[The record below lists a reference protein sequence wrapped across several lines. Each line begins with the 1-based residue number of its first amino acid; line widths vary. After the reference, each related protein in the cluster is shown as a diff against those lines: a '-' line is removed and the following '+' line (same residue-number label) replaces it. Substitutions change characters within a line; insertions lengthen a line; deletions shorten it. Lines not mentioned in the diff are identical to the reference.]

1 VPRARP
7 TLPGMAGGGHG
18 GHGTKAVIAALFAN
32 MGIALAKFV
41 GFAITGSAS
50 MLAESI
56 HSVADSGNQGLLL
69 LGGRRARRVADREHP
84 FGYGRERYFWA
95 FVVALVLFSL
105 GGAFAMFE
113 GVEKIRHPHEVES
126 AAVAIGILLL
136 AIALETFSFRTA
148 IVEANKIRG
157 DASWWQFIRRSK
169 NPELPVV
176 LLEDLGAEVGLVI
189 ALSAVTATIVTDD
202 PLWDGIGTLSIGVLL
217 TGIAIVLAVEMK
229 SLLLGEVA
237 DERAQASIR
246 AAIEADT
253 SVDRMIHMRTQ
264 HIGPDELLVG
274 AKVAFVHDLSVPEL
288 AAAVNRVEA
297 GVRAAVPTARILYI
311 EPDVMGTALPDGWAA
326 DAADG
331 AAPT

>member
-1 VPRARP
+1 
-7 TLPGMAGGGHG
+7 
-18 GHGTKAVIAALFAN
+18 
-32 MGIALAKFV
+32 
-41 GFAITGSAS
+41 
-50 MLAESI
+50 
-56 HSVADSGNQGLLL
+56 
-69 LGGRRARRVADREHP
+69 
-84 FGYGRERYFWA
+84 
-95 FVVALVLFSL
+95 
-105 GGAFAMFE
+105 
-113 GVEKIRHPHEVES
+113 VES